1 MARVLTRSGVSWP
14 PRVRGRNAVV
24 RAAPRRYGGA
34 PMQPAEARL
43 REAFAAEEDRG
54 LVLATRVRLVAI
66 AVIAVWTLIE
76 NRLPGGIYYFW
87 IAVAFGVTGVAPLT
101 LRRLGVRGRWPL
113 YVFPALDV
121 ALFTAAVLVPNPL
134 DPTPVPA

>member
-1 MARVLTRSGVSWP
+1 
-14 PRVRGRNAVV
+14 
-24 RAAPRRYGGA
+24 
-34 PMQPAEARL
+34 MQPAEARL

-87 IAVAFGVTGVAPLT
+87 IAVLFGVTGVAPLT
-101 LRRLGVRGRWPL
+101 LRRLGVRSRWPL

-121 ALFTAAVLVPNPL
+121 ALFTVAVIIPNPL
-134 DPTPVPA
+134 DPHPVSAPIRLRFGNELYL